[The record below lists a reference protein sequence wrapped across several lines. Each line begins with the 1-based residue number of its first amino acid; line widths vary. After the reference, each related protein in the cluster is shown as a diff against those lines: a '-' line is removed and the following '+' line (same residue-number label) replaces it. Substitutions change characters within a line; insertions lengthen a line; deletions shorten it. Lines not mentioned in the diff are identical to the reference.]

1 MFMQVLNTLLQA
13 DMRIEVIRERYPD
26 HVPCHIN
33 FEGATVLKLILPCC
47 TRVCEMHLCVR
58 KRMITKG
65 IQVRAEEAL
74 FVFVDGMVPASSSF
88 VSDFDID
95 KSKPV
100 TFEVQRETTFG

>member
-1 MFMQVLNTLLQA
+1 MQG
-13 DMRIEVIRERYPD
+13 DMRIAVLRERYPD
-26 HVPCHIN
+26 HVPCHIK

-65 IQVRAEEAL
+65 IRVRAEEAL

-88 VSDFDID
+88 ISDFDID
-95 KSKPV
+95 KTQPV